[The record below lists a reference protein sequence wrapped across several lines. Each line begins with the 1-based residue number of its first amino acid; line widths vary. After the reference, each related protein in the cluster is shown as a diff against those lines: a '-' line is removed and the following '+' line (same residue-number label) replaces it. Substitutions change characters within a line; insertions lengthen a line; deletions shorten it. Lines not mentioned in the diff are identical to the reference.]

1 MAGELILIVDDDE
14 LNLELAQEVLEPK
27 GYRTVEARTA
37 AEAIALASE
46 HMPDLVLMDIR
57 LPDGDGVTALERL
70 RADTRTESLTVVA
83 LTASAM
89 PDDRQRLLEVGFNG
103 YMSKPI
109 DVGAFPR
116 QIEAFLGSS

>member
-14 LNLELAQEVLEPK
+14 LNLELALEVLEPK

-37 AEAIALASE
+37 AEAIALACE

-57 LPDGDGVTALERL
+57 LPDGDGVTALEQL

-89 PDDRQRLLEVGFNG
+89 PDDRQRLLEAGFNG

-109 DVGAFPR
+109 DVGAFPG
-116 QIEAFLGSS
+116 QIEGFLGSP